1 MRLSLRR
8 RLFLAMVGLGT
19 LPVALVLAALAAQ
32 VGSTSSPT
40 GFRAT
45 LDDIAADTRA
55 LAAAVDTTTLHPEA
69 RTALTALTETIS
81 ERTRLARRAEAIT
94 RTAAAWVGLL
104 VLLGAGGVVAASLV
118 LARRWAREVSAPIE
132 ELVEWTRR
140 IESGTALPAE
150 VEARGPQEFDDLRR
164 ALRDT
169 ATALAEARARE
180 LEQERLRA
188 FRETARKVA
197 HEMRGPLNA
206 AQLAVRRL
214 EGAVDAEA
222 TQVLHEELDRLVQM
236 AHEFSAFGRLPE
248 GPAVPIDLEELLR
261 GVVDAT
267 VPQDVPV
274 AWSVGPGLLTE
285 GHYEPLRRAVQ
296 NVVRN
301 ALEAGSASGIEV
313 RTETRDP
320 ACVVVSIVDHGPGI
334 PDEVRA
340 RLLEPYVTTKPGG
353 TGLGL
358 AIVHQTVHQH
368 GGKLAVLDT
377 PGGGATITLTLP
389 RYA

>member
-1 MRLSLRR
+1 
-8 RLFLAMVGLGT
+8 
-19 LPVALVLAALAAQ
+19 VALVLAALAAQ

>member
-8 RLFLAMVGLGT
+8 RLFLAMVGFGP

-45 LDDIAADTRA
+45 LDDIAADARA

>member
-1 MRLSLRR
+1 
-8 RLFLAMVGLGT
+8 MVGLGT

>member
-45 LDDIAADTRA
+45 LDDIAADARA

-69 RTALTALTETIS
+69 RAALTALTETIS